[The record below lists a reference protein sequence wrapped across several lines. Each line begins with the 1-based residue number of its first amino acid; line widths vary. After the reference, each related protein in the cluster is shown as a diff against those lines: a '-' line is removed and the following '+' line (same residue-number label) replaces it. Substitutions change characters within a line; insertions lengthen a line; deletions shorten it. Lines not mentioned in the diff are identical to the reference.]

1 MIKFLILI
9 CLLLL
14 IVEMFRGIRDHDDDD
29 DSGGEAH
36 V

>member
-9 CLLLL
+9 CILILL
-14 IVEMFRGIRDHDDDD
+14 VEMFRGIRDHDDDD
-29 DSGGEAH
+29 SGGGAH